1 MLYITLMLQGPDLLT
16 AFVVKQYPIAYAILG
31 GTLMNNNLWE
41 ESSLFKSITKGNL
54 LSLE

>member
-16 AFVVKQYPIAYAILG
+16 AFGVKLNPLAYEILG
-31 GTLMNNNLWE
+31 VSLINDNLWE
-41 ESSLFKSITKGNL
+41 ESRLFKSITQGNL